1 MNESNLVVNY
11 AATAPLILGISVN
24 DIYMIGMLIIAL
36 LGVILPFI
44 VSAIN
49 KSKVDKDEVK
59 KALDDAKET
68 IEKIK
73 DEKTEE

>member
-1 MNESNLVVNY
+1 MNESNLVINY

-24 DIYMIGMLIIAL
+24 DIYMIGMLVIAL

-59 KALDDAKET
+59 KALDDAKDT
-68 IEKIK
+68 L
-73 DEKTEE
+73 EESHNNTKED

>member
-44 VSAIN
+44 VSTIN

>member
-36 LGVILPFI
+36 LGIILPFI
-44 VSAIN
+44 VSVIN

-68 IEKIK
+68 IENLK
-73 DEKTEE
+73 DDKTEE